1 MPKKKAIKIEMEFP
15 EEFEDVIVVEN
26 IKDQIL
32 NYMKETG
39 TPVTSTTVSKK
50 FNRHK
55 RHSLEIL
62 HGLERNGKVKSKLQ
76 NVKAG
81 KFYHETRVFYIK

>member
-1 MPKKKAIKIEMEFP
+1 MPKKKSTVIEMEFP

-32 NYMKETG
+32 KYMKKTKK
-39 TPVTSTTVSKK
+39 PVTSSTVSKK

-55 RHSLEIL
+55 RHCLEIM

-81 KFYHETRVFYIK
+81 KYNHESRVFYIK